1 MRKIK
6 HLAASGNGA
15 VPLAGRCGTTVA
27 VITKYS
33 LSSSLQSNEIIDDMK
48 PLSLSL
54 MSLAVAALAAGC
66 SDTGA
71 YEITGTVEGAKDGD
85 KVYLMKVDDFVN
97 DTVDVAEV
105 EDGAFHFKGTADQP
119 LVRYIVSGNEETP
132 YGTVVFLEGGSI
144 EAVLGDLS
152 YAKGTPEND
161 LYYDFSAAQRRLQDE
176 FSKLLND
183 RAACTDEALYKELTD
198 SCKAKYD
205 HIAEMS
211 RQFVSEHIGTT
222 AGLYEFWQTM
232 DGTMTPAQIEDIHSR
247 IPAGVKAAELM
258 ASVESKYGLLT
269 STMPGKPIKDFT
281 MRDADG
287 TDRTFSQLVRQEK
300 LTLVDFWA
308 SWCGPCMASV
318 PGMLQIAKDFSGS
331 GLQIIGVSLDTDS
344 VAWTDAVRSH
354 HLDWLQLSD
363 LQGWQSTAAR
373 AYNINSIPA
382 LMLVDS
388 TGTIVTKGLSLEATR
403 AAIDSLLTR

>member
-1 MRKIK
+1 M
-6 HLAASGNGA
+6 
-15 VPLAGRCGTTVA
+15 P
-27 VITKYS
+27 
-33 LSSSLQSNEIIDDMK
+33 
-48 PLSLSL
+48 
-54 MSLAVAALAAGC
+54 
-66 SDTGA
+66 
-71 YEITGTVEGAKDGD
+71 
-85 KVYLMKVDDFVN
+85 
-97 DTVDVAEV
+97 
-105 EDGAFHFKGTADQP
+105 
-119 LVRYIVSGNEETP
+119 
-132 YGTVVFLEGGSI
+132 
-144 EAVLGDLS
+144 
-152 YAKGTPEND
+152 
-161 LYYDFSAAQRRLQDE
+161 
-176 FSKLLND
+176 
-183 RAACTDEALYKELTD
+183 
-198 SCKAKYD
+198 
-205 HIAEMS
+205 
-211 RQFVSEHIGTT
+211 
-222 AGLYEFWQTM
+222 
-232 DGTMTPAQIEDIHSR
+232 PAQFEDTHSR